1 MNNIFYVI
9 SLGVLQGL
17 TEFLPISSSGHLVI
31 LQHFLGFRNPQVS
44 FDLALH
50 LGTLGAVIVVYRQRL
65 WELIKSGVSVLI
77 KLDFYRCPRQS
88 ELDNDRNLV

>member
-31 LQHFLGFRNPQVS
+31 LQHFLVFRNTQFS

-50 LGTLGAVIVVYRQRL
+50 LG
-65 WELIKSGVSVLI
+65 
-77 KLDFYRCPRQS
+77 
-88 ELDNDRNLV
+88 